1 MRRYMAAVWAIA
13 WKDLLLEYRG
23 KETVASVLAFAL
35 LIVVML
41 DFAIQATPGR
51 AAFVAPGVL
60 WVAFAFAGAVGLTR
74 TFSAERERGNIHGL
88 MLAPIGRDVIFFGKA
103 LSSFVFLLAVE
114 AVVFPVFGILFNY
127 PLASPELVPVFVLA
141 TLGFSLST
149 TRIVSDSAVGSA
161 AEVLPFI
168 GTVFSA
174 MAVNTR
180 AREVMLPLLFFP
192 VALPVILA
200 GLEATT
206 RIVSD
211 SAVGSA
217 AEVLPFI
224 AAYDLVFAV
233 VGPAAFHL
241 IVRD

>member
-1 MRRYMAAVWAIA
+1 MTPARRYAAAVWAIL
-13 WKDLLLEYRG
+13 WKDLLLEARG
-23 KETVASVLAFAL
+23 KETVAAVLAFAL
-35 LIVVML
+35 LVIVML

-60 WVAFAFAGAVGLTR
+60 WVAFAFAGSVGLTR
-74 TFSAERERGNIHGL
+74 SFAAERERGSIHGL
-88 MLAPIGRDVIFFGKA
+88 MLAPVGRDVVFYGKA
-103 LSSFVFLLAVE
+103 LSNFVFLLAVG
-114 AVVFPVFGILFNY
+114 AVAFPVFGILFDF
-127 PLASPELVPVFVLA
+127 PMFSPELFPVFVLA
-141 TLGFSLST
+141 MLGFSLS
-149 TRIVSDSAVGSA
+149 
-161 AEVLPFI
+161 

-206 RIVSD
+206 RVVSN
-211 SAVGSA
+211 AAGGGA

-224 AAYDLVFAV
+224 AAYDMVFAV
-233 VGPAAFHL
+233 VGPVAFHL
-241 IVRD
+241 IVRE

>member
-1 MRRYMAAVWAIA
+1 MRRYMAGVWAIA

-23 KETVASVLAFAL
+23 KETVASVVAFAL

-141 TLGFSLST
+141 TLGFSLS
-149 TRIVSDSAVGSA
+149 
-161 AEVLPFI
+161 

-217 AEVLPFI
+217 AEVLPFM

>member
-1 MRRYMAAVWAIA
+1 MSPAIRYLAAVWAIA
-13 WKDLLLEYRG
+13 WKDLLLEVRG

-35 LIVVML
+35 LVVVML

-51 AAFVAPGVL
+51 ASFVAPGVL
-60 WVAFAFAGAVGLTR
+60 WVALAFAGAVGLTR
-74 TFSAERERGNIHGL
+74 SFTAERERGSIHAL

-114 AVVFPVFGILFNY
+114 AIVFPVFGILFDY
-127 PLASPELVPVFVLA
+127 PLTSPELVPVFVLA
-141 TLGFSLST
+141 TLGFAL
-149 TRIVSDSAVGSA
+149 A
-161 AEVLPFI
+161 

-192 VALPVILA
+192 VVLPVVLA

-206 RIVSD
+206 RVVSD
-211 SAVGSA
+211 SGAGSA
-217 AEVLPFI
+217 FEILPFI
-224 AAYDLVFAV
+224 AAYDLVMAV
-233 VGPAAFHL
+233 VGPACFHF

>member
-1 MRRYMAAVWAIA
+1 MNEVRMYVAAVWAIL
-13 WKDLLLEYRG
+13 WKDLLLEIRG

-35 LIVVML
+35 LVVVML

-51 AAFVAPGVL
+51 ASFVAPGVL
-60 WVAFAFAGAVGLTR
+60 WVALAFAGAVGLTR
-74 TFSAERERGNIHGL
+74 SFTVERERGSIHGL
-88 MLAPIGRDVIFFGKA
+88 MLAPVGRDVIFFGKA
-103 LSSFVFLLAVE
+103 LSSFVFLLAVQ
-114 AVVFPVFGILFNY
+114 AVVFPVFGILFNF
-127 PLASPELVPVFVLA
+127 PLSSPELIPVFVLA
-141 TLGFSLST
+141 TLGFALS
-149 TRIVSDSAVGSA
+149 
-161 AEVLPFI
+161 

-206 RIVSD
+206 RAVSGTGGA
-211 SAVGSA
+211 SP

-233 VGPAAFHL
+233 AGPAAFHF
-241 IVRD
+241 IVKD

>member
-1 MRRYMAAVWAIA
+1 MIPFRRYLAAVWAIA
-13 WKDLLLEYRG
+13 WKDLLLEVRG

-35 LIVVML
+35 LVVVML

-51 AAFVAPGVL
+51 ASFVAPGVL
-60 WVAFAFAGAVGLTR
+60 WVALAFAGAVGLTR
-74 TFSAERERGNIHGL
+74 SFTVERERGSIHSL

-103 LSSFVFLLAVE
+103 LSSFLFLLAVE
-114 AVVFPVFGILFNY
+114 AIVFPVFGILFNF
-127 PLASPELVPVFVLA
+127 PLSSPELIPVFVLA
-141 TLGFSLST
+141 TLGFALS
-149 TRIVSDSAVGSA
+149 
-161 AEVLPFI
+161 

-192 VALPVILA
+192 VVLPVILA

-206 RIVSD
+206 RVVSE
-211 SAVGSA
+211 SGAGGMF
-217 AEVLPFI
+217 EILPFI
-224 AAYDLVFAV
+224 AAYDLVIAV
-233 VGPAAFHL
+233 VGPACFHF

>member
-1 MRRYMAAVWAIA
+1 MRRYLFSIWAIA

-35 LIVVML
+35 LVVVML

-60 WVAFAFAGAVGLTR
+60 WVALAFAGSVGLARSFTV
-74 TFSAERERGNIHGL
+74 ERERGSIHGL

-114 AVVFPVFGILFNY
+114 AVVFPVFGILFNF
-127 PLASPELVPVFVLA
+127 PLWSPELIPVLLLA
-141 TLGFSLST
+141 TLGFALS
-149 TRIVSDSAVGSA
+149 
-161 AEVLPFI
+161 

-206 RIVSD
+206 RVVSD

-217 AEVLPFI
+217 FQVLPFI

-233 VGPAAFHL
+233 VGPACFQF
-241 IVRD
+241 IVKD